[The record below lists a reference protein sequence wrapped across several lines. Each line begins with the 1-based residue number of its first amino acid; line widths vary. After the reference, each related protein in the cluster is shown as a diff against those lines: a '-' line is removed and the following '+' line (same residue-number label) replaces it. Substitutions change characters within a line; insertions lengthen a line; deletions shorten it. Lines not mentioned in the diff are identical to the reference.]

1 MKDNENSH
9 DDRQVSDNISV
20 PIKSSRFENMST
32 FANHLVRYNIHTGA
46 FAKSN
51 KVKYASHNGGVPL
64 GMIDDS
70 VLVDPSDTHTMV
82 FGSTG
87 SKKSRLVV
95 MPTVRILADAGESMI
110 ISDPKAEIF
119 ERSSGYL
126 KRKGY
131 TIFVINLRNPS
142 LGDSWNPLY
151 IPYLYYKAGD
161 LDKAYEFANDIA
173 ANLCLAEVSSKDPFW
188 DFSARDLFFG
198 LELLLFK
205 YCFENKKDI
214 DFANIANL
222 LRLRNYMFTSYYS
235 SNRNPILDSSS
246 VLSKYMNSDFITLS
260 ALSGTVHAPEK
271 TQSSILTTFDEKMR
285 CFTIQPK
292 LLNLL
297 SSNSV
302 DFDHIGDQKTAIFA
316 IMPDEKTTY
325 HKLVTLFIKQSYEYI
340 IYQAQQKNNGVLPIR
355 VNYILDEF
363 ASLPTIKDFP
373 AMIAAARSRNIRF
386 NLVVQSK
393 HQLLDKYGK
402 EAATIQSNC
411 TNWIFL
417 TSREIALLEDLS
429 ILCGKKNNSDK
440 PLVPTAA
447 LQHLNK
453 EKGEALVL
461 SGRLYPIII
470 RFADIKKYDDDQP
483 LPPVRLEELPQVENH
498 LDFSIEPDT
507 IQKPPLSHN
516 NHHPEK
522 ESIWEEDQSERTQ
535 ESLDIQAELERKF
548 DELFGVMDDDDW

>member
-1 MKDNENSH
+1 MKDNKYSC
-9 DDRQVSDNISV
+9 DDHQTSDNIFA
-20 PIKSSRFENMST
+20 PIKSSKFENLST
-32 FANHLVRYNIHTGA
+32 FYNQFARYNLHTGV
-46 FAKSN
+46 FTKS
-51 KVKYASHNGGVPL
+51 KKRTYTYHDGGVPL
-64 GMIDDS
+64 GAIDDS
-70 VLVDPSDTHTMV
+70 VLVDSSDTHTMV

-119 ERSSGYL
+119 ERTSGYL
-126 KRKGY
+126 KQKGY
-131 TIFVINLRNPS
+131 TVFVVNLRDPS

-151 IPYLYYKAGD
+151 IPYLYYKTGD
-161 LDKAYEFANDIA
+161 FDKAYEFANDIA
-173 ANLCLAEVSSKDPFW
+173 TNLCLAEISSKDPYW
-188 DFSARDLFFG
+188 DFSSRDLFFG

-205 YCFENKKDI
+205 YCFENANDTNS
-214 DFANIANL
+214 ANISNL

-235 SNRNPILDSSS
+235 SSRNPILDSSS
-246 VLSKYMNSDFITLS
+246 ALNQYMNSDFITAS
-260 ALSGTVHAPEK
+260 ALSGTIHAPDK
-271 TQSSILTTFDEKMR
+271 TQSSILSTFDEKMR

-297 SSNSV
+297 SSNSI
-302 DFDHIGDQKTAIFA
+302 DFDHIGEQKTAIFA
-316 IMPDEKTTY
+316 ILPDEKTTY
-325 HKLVTLFIKQSYEYI
+325 HKLVSLFIKQSYEYI

-355 VNYILDEF
+355 INYILDEF

-386 NLVVQSK
+386 NLIVQSK
-393 HQLLDKYGK
+393 HQLLDKYTK

-417 TSREIALLEDLS
+417 TSREIALLEDFS
-429 ILCGKKNNSDK
+429 VLCGKKHSSDK
-440 PLVPTAA
+440 PLVPIAA

-470 RFADIKKYDDDQP
+470 RFADIKKYDNDHP
-483 LPPVRLEELPQVENH
+483 LTPIRLKQLPHIENY
-498 LDFSIEPDT
+498 LDFSLEPDS
-507 IQKPPLSHN
+507 IQEPALSLNKHP
-516 NHHPEK
+516 HHPRK
-522 ESIWEEDQSERTQ
+522 EGTSEGQ
-535 ESLDIQAELERKF
+535 NMLDLQAELEKKF
-548 DELFGVMDDDDW
+548 DELFGSLDDEDE